1 MQHKYL
7 RNICAGLALAVSAA
21 VAQTPPAKLAF
32 EVASIKPAGPLDPAA
47 IMSGKA
53 HIGMK
58 IDAARVDI
66 GMFAISDLIRTAY
79 KLKSFQ
85 LVSPD
90 WMNGM
95 AAQRFDIMAKMPPGT
110 NKDQVPE
117 MLQTLLAERFKL
129 EFHKET
135 KDHAA

>member
-1 MQHKYL
+1 MSKMFV
-7 RNICAGLALAVSAA
+7 RSICAGAALAVSAA
-21 VAQTPPAKLAF
+21 FAQAPAAKLTF

-53 HIGMK
+53 HVGMK
-58 IDAARVDI
+58 IDGARVDI

-79 KLKSFQ
+79 KIKSYE
-85 LVSPD
+85 LISPD

-95 AAQRFDIMAKMPPGT
+95 SAQRFDIMAKMPPGA

-129 EFHKET
+129 EFHKES
-135 KDHAA
+135 KEH